1 LVNNPTTHLAAYYLY
16 AHISAVGR
24 EKLEEEV
31 ALMRRI
37 IMLSTLA
44 AALALMLALAG
55 SASTANPRE

>member
-1 LVNNPTTHLAAYYLY
+1 
-16 AHISAVGR
+16 VGR

-37 IMLSTLA
+37 IVLSTLA
-44 AALALMLALAG
+44 ATLALMLALAG